1 MVAISLQMRERS
13 RPTHAQG
20 LWATPPRHS
29 SGHGEPGAGELGPL
43 FPSPSAEA
51 VFPPKPNPERNTD
64 LSVSS
69 AGRTQDIWLFKD
81 MCISVAG
88 GKKNQ

>member
-1 MVAISLQMRERS
+1 MES
-13 RPTHAQG
+13 
-20 LWATPPRHS
+20 
-29 SGHGEPGAGELGPL
+29 PGMASWVLCS
-43 FPSPSAEA
+43 PSPSAEA
-51 VFPPKPNPERNTD
+51 VFPPKPNPERNID

-88 GKKNQ
+88 EKKKINSV

>member
-1 MVAISLQMRERS
+1 MRERS

-29 SGHGEPGAGELGPL
+29 SGHGEPGDGELGPL
-43 FPSPSAEA
+43 FPLAKCRGS
-51 VFPPKPNPERNTD
+51 FFRPKPNPERNTD

-81 MCISVAG
+81 VCISVAE
-88 GKKNQ
+88 KKKKKINSV